1 MHARSVVQLCPTL
14 CDLINCHPP
23 GSSIPGDSPGDNT
36 GVGCLFL
43 LQGIFLTYGSNPH
56 LLHCIRLKQALLLLF
71 TFFHLN
77 YFKEFIFSW
86 RIIALQYCVAL
97 CCTSTKASLVAQMV
111 KNLPAM
117 RETWVQSLGGE
128 DPPWRRKWQPL
139 QYSYLENPMDRG
151 ALAGLQSMGSQRVR
165 LD

>member
-14 CDLINCHPP
+14 CDLINCNPP
-23 GSSIPGDSPGDNT
+23 GLSIHGDSPGDNT

-43 LQGIFLTYGSNPH
+43 LQGIFLTHGSNPH

-117 RETWVQSLGGE
+117 RERHEFKPRVKKI
-128 DPPWRRKWQPL
+128 PWRRAQ
-139 QYSYLENPMDRG
+139 QSNPVFLLGKSHRQRSLVSDRTEVTEHECF
-151 ALAGLQSMGSQRVR
+151 S
-165 LD
+165 